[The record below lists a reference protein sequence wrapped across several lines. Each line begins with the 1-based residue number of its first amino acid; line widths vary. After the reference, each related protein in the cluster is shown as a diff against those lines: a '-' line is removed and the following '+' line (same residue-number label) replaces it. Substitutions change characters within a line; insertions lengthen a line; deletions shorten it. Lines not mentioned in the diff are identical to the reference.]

1 MVCSFLETIR
11 KFYKA
16 EDIKDKIHFQG
27 ILGNYVYFLNQ
38 QWKALSFC
46 KKLYPQ
52 SQGLQPLMGA
62 VKEAKKS

>member
-1 MVCSFLETIR
+1 MVASFLEIIR
-11 KFYKA
+11 KFYESKNISA
-16 EDIKDKIHFQG
+16 KTHFQE

-52 SQGLQPLMGA
+52 SQKWQPLTEA
-62 VKEAKKS
+62 VD